1 MYSFAS
7 IFYRKGRCQVA
18 SADQSSIDA
27 IKAVGGTVT
36 VVYMERVAL
45 RSHLKPYKYEARSE
59 TNRFSHIS

>member
-1 MYSFAS
+1 M
-7 IFYRKGRCQVA
+7 A

-45 RSHLKPYKYEARSE
+45 RSHLKPYKYEAGPPLRPLNIDIFCTSQ
-59 TNRFSHIS
+59 